1 MLPKLDLIKLIF
13 QDSMSLEFKEIIFNN
28 ENVPSSILTNDL
40 SNVLKQYTG
49 KRSISQLT
57 MISTDLKNRNA
68 KDLLTSELFIYYSM
82 LITDDLII
90 VDESLLT
97 EYLFD
102 FIVDNK
108 KSSVFKGANVID
120 IIFELYAKTQLQS
133 TSALKVIFNDAHF
146 IHNADIDK
154 KLLIQ
159 NIRKYFDHL
168 KKSPIFEKQINQLA
182 YNRFD
187 DPEITR
193 DLIHIAR
200 SSGKDSIIPIMLRNN
215 PNVTVEHLFSSPDNG
230 FCNIRYPIGVK
241 IVENDKNSI
250 NSHIYHSILTAIT
263 FANEQDPQKRSVEF
277 FNYLNTMR
285 KNDDIKINDN
295 LSIE

>member
-102 FIVDNK
+102 FIVCY
-108 KSSVFKGANVID
+108 V
-120 IIFELYAKTQLQS
+120 
-133 TSALKVIFNDAHF
+133 
-146 IHNADIDK
+146 
-154 KLLIQ
+154 LI
-159 NIRKYFDHL
+159 
-168 KKSPIFEKQINQLA
+168 
-182 YNRFD
+182 
-187 DPEITR
+187 
-193 DLIHIAR
+193 
-200 SSGKDSIIPIMLRNN
+200 
-215 PNVTVEHLFSSPDNG
+215 
-230 FCNIRYPIGVK
+230 
-241 IVENDKNSI
+241 
-250 NSHIYHSILTAIT
+250 
-263 FANEQDPQKRSVEF
+263 
-277 FNYLNTMR
+277 
-285 KNDDIKINDN
+285 
-295 LSIE
+295 